1 MVEVENQLLMQVR
14 QDYLSKNK
22 PREQRISF

>member
-1 MVEVENQLLMQVR
+1 MVEVENQLLMQVK
-14 QDYLSKNK
+14 QDYPSKNK